1 MSPRPS
7 YFEREPMNKIL
18 APKAFDRGSD
28 LSVGEEANILELYDQ
43 AASLAA
49 MGAWSCDI
57 ESERLAWTGGVF
69 ELFGLSPE
77 QPLERQSIVQL
88 YCEQS
93 RELLER
99 KRSHA
104 IETGGAF
111 SLDANIVRPDGEER
125 WIRIKAATRSSGGR
139 ARTLYGMKQDITE
152 DHTRWEALRA
162 AAELDP
168 LTGVGN
174 RARFQRFLDQQDE
187 NAQDDVGALIL
198 FDMDEFKRLNDLWG
212 HSAGDAC
219 LAAFGERLRNA
230 FPEASIIARI
240 GGDEFAV
247 LVPPVS
253 SSQEA
258 EIAVRSR
265 IGSLRSPVPWQG
277 ELLPLSVSIGLAF
290 VAQGEGLNPQRL
302 FEAADKALYI
312 AKREASNFLV
322 CL

>member
-1 MSPRPS
+1 
-7 YFEREPMNKIL
+7 
-18 APKAFDRGSD
+18 
-28 LSVGEEANILELYDQ
+28 
-43 AASLAA
+43 
-49 MGAWSCDI
+49 
-57 ESERLAWTGGVF
+57 
-69 ELFGLSPE
+69 
-77 QPLERQSIVQL
+77 
-88 YCEQS
+88 
-93 RELLER
+93 
-99 KRSHA
+99 
-104 IETGGAF
+104 
-111 SLDANIVRPDGEER
+111 
-125 WIRIKAATRSSGGR
+125 
-139 ARTLYGMKQDITE
+139 MKQDITE

>member
-1 MSPRPS
+1 
-7 YFEREPMNKIL
+7 MNKIL
-18 APKAFDRGSD
+18 APKAFNRVTNLAAGDE
-28 LSVGEEANILELYDQ
+28 VNTLELYDQ

-49 MGAWSCDI
+49 MGAWSCDL
-57 ESERLAWTGGVF
+57 ESERLTWTGGVF
-69 ELFGLSPE
+69 KLFGLSVE
-77 QPLERQSIVQL
+77 QPLERQSIVEL
-88 YCEQS
+88 YSEQS

-125 WIRIKAATRSSGGR
+125 WIRINAATRSSGGR

-162 AAELDP
+162 MAELDP

-174 RARFQRFLDQQDE
+174 RARFQRFLDQPDE
-187 NAQDDVGALIL
+187 PTQDDVGALIL
-198 FDMDEFKRLNDLWG
+198 FDMDEFKRLNDWWG

-230 FPEASIIARI
+230 FPEAQLISRI

-247 LVPPVS
+247 LLPSGKTRRDTEMEVGM
-253 SSQEA
+253 
-258 EIAVRSR
+258 R
-265 IGSLRSPVPWQG
+265 IGSLRSPILYNG
-277 ELLPLSVSIGLAF
+277 NLLPIDVSVGLAF
-290 VAQGEGLNPQRL
+290 VSKDTELNPKLL
-302 FEAADKALYI
+302 FEAADRALYD
-312 AKREASNFLV
+312 AKRNTSKFLV
-322 CL
+322 CS